1 MPVNNAEWRH
11 YFYKKGYNVNIPLKK
26 FAFSKWITVSITFL
40 WCLKST
46 GHVRKSI
53 VTAFFLK
60 CQYL

>member
-53 VTAFFLK
+53 VTAFF
-60 CQYL
+60 